1 MQEKKTNNVFS
12 PADPAASPS
21 PDPLPC
27 PPGPELIQSL
37 RQRSEQL
44 FPSPWTQCSSC
55 PLLLYLEN
63 QTTPP
68 PPRAAPPNTPPSEA
82 SYPRPQVMATPCSVY
97 PRASGRPVPCT
108 KLGGCC
114 LPLYHPL
121 TPADRG
127 QSLSIA
133 TVLFRFTYEAFGCA
147 RSLWLHGLRSWCV
160 GSLKQWH
167 LWSWCTGF
175 SRRWRLWLWHAGA
188 RHMGFSSCGPQAQ

>member
-44 FPSPWTQCSSC
+44 FPSPWTQSSSC
-55 PLLLYLEN
+55 RLLLYLEN

-68 PPRAAPPNTPPSEA
+68 PPRAAPPNTPPAEA
-82 SYPRPQVMATPCSVY
+82 SYPHPQVMATPCSVRL
-97 PRASGRPVPCT
+97 RASGRPVPCT
-108 KLGGCC
+108 KLGGRC

-121 TPADRG
+121 TPVDRG

-133 TVLFRFTYEAFGCA
+133 TVLVRFTYEAFGA
-147 RSLWLHGLRSWCV
+147 RSLWLQGFRSWCA
-160 GSLKQWH
+160 GSLRQ
-167 LWSWCTGF
+167 
-175 SRRWRLWLWHAGA
+175 WRLWLWLAGA
-188 RHMGFSSCGPQAQ
+188 RHMGFSSCSPQAQ